1 MDQVMTAPVQTDM
14 RLWQGKPWR
23 ATGHAT
29 GAAKACDHD
38 VENVEIEVRIVGWL
52 DQQGQVWLTD
62 KDWMEAGG
70 PNGSITPL
78 LIAPGCD

>member
-1 MDQVMTAPVQTDM
+1 MTAPVQTDM
-14 RLWQGKPWR
+14 RLWSGTKWT
-23 ATGHAT
+23 AAGHVSGEARP
-29 GAAKACDHD
+29 CDHD
-38 VENVEIEVRIVGWL
+38 VPRAQIEMRIVGWL
-52 DQQGQVWLTD
+52 DQRGQVWLTD